1 MPIPR
6 HDESLK
12 RLKKIEGQV
21 KGLQR
26 MVEDGRY
33 CIDILQQVT
42 ATRRALEQ
50 VAMGIMRRHVDACV
64 SDAVR
69 SKNGADKIS
78 ELMTTIDRFLR

>member
-1 MPIPR
+1 MAIPR

-26 MVEDGRY
+26 MVEGGRY

-64 SDAVR
+64 SDAIR
-69 SKNGADKIS
+69 SKSGAGKIS
-78 ELMTTIDRFLR
+78 ELMTAIDRFLR